1 MLVKRTTPSVTS
13 AFTTLRKLTPFLWVP
28 DWSMRWRVIASAFF
42 TISTIAFNTLTPIV
56 LKKIIA
62 ALSSPETY
70 NGIPVYWILLA
81 YGLCWMAA
89 QATTQ
94 LREIVMF
101 RVVEHGIRMLGSKL
115 FDHFHALSLRFH
127 LERRT
132 GALTTALERAQDGFP
147 DIFWGIF
154 LSIIPMFIEIL
165 IAVAIIWNMYGPLYA
180 MVLLIILL
188 VYTIFSS
195 ISVEWA
201 AKAQR
206 ISNEK
211 QIKVNSRVVDSL
223 LNFETVKYFNN
234 KELERTLTDRLLKA
248 LEDAAT
254 RKHVTFEMVH
264 LCQGIIMGVGLSI
277 LTILTGIAVM
287 EGKLNVSDFVLING
301 YLLQFVTPLSWV
313 GYFLRK
319 IRKGLTD
326 LEQLFNL
333 LAIKPEIAD
342 SPDAK
347 ELKAEHAEI
356 VFDHVT
362 FGYDVRRPILKDV
375 SFTVPAGKT
384 VAIVGPTGA
393 GKSTIS
399 RLLFRFYD
407 VTAGKIMINGHDL
420 RDITQR
426 SLQKMIGIVP
436 QDTVLF
442 NNTLYYNIAYGK
454 PTATEQE
461 VEEAARLANLTALL
475 RRLPDGLETMVG
487 ERGLK
492 LSGGEKQRVAIA
504 RVLLK
509 KPVIYIFDEATSAL
523 DTRTEREIQKN
534 LQEIS
539 QNSTTVIIAHRLSTI
554 THADMII
561 VLEHGIVVER
571 GTHTELVEKDGVY
584 ARLWKRQ
591 GHPG

>member
-1 MLVKRTTPSVTS
+1 MAVKRTTPTVAS
-13 AFTTLRKLTPFLWVP
+13 AFSTLRKLLPFLWVP
-28 DWSMRWRVIASAFF
+28 DWSMRLRVIASAFF
-42 TISTIAFNTLTPIV
+42 TCTTIIFNTLTPLV
-56 LKKIIA
+56 LKKIIGV
-62 ALSSPETY
+62 LSEPNAYAGT
-70 NGIPVYWILLA
+70 PVYWILFA
-81 YGLCWMAA
+81 YGMCWMIA
-89 QATTQ
+89 QASTQ

-101 RVVEHGIRMLGSKL
+101 RVVEHAIRLLGSKL

-154 LSIIPMFIEIL
+154 LSIIPMFIEIF
-165 IAVAIIWNMYGPLYA
+165 IAVGIIWRMYGPAYA
-180 MVLLIILL
+180 TILLGVLII
-188 VYTIFSS
+188 YTIFSS

-211 QIKVNSRVVDSL
+211 QIKVNSRIVDSL

-234 KELERTLTDRLLKA
+234 YELENIQTDRLLRA
-248 LEDAAT
+248 LEDAST
-254 RKHVTFEMVH
+254 HKHVTFEMVH
-264 LCQGIIMGVGLSI
+264 LCQGIIMGVGLTI
-277 LTILTGIAVM
+277 LTLLTGIAVM
-287 EGKLNVSDFVLING
+287 QGSLNVSDFVLING

-326 LEQLFNL
+326 MEQLFNL
-333 LAIKPEIAD
+333 LAIKPEIT
-342 SPDAK
+342 DAPHAID
-347 ELKAEHAEI
+347 LRAERAEI

-362 FGYDVRRPILKDV
+362 FGYDARRPILKDV

-407 VTAGKIMINGHDL
+407 VTAGKILINGYDV
-420 RDITQR
+420 RDITQS
-426 SLQKMIGIVP
+426 SLQRMIGIVP

-442 NNTLYYNIAYGK
+442 NNTLYYNIAYGR
-454 PTATEQE
+454 PSATEQE

-534 LQEIS
+534 LQAIS
-539 QNSTTVIIAHRLSTI
+539 HNSTTVIIAHRLSTI

-561 VLEHGIVVER
+561 VLEHGVVVER
-571 GTHTELVEKDGVY
+571 GTHAELVARDGVY
-584 ARLWKRQ
+584 ARLWKKQ
-591 GHPG
+591 GHPN